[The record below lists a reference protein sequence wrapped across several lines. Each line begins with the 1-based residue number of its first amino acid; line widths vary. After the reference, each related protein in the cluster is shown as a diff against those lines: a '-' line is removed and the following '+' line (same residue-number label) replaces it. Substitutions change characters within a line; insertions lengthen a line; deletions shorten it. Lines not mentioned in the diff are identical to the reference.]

1 MKTCFPVGWLPTQ
14 YGRLIA
20 VFWSEMKAQLLKLGV
35 MLGLV
40 ELGDKQSHAIRRINI
55 CTI

>member
-40 ELGDKQSHAIRRINI
+40 ELGNKQSHVIRRIDI
-55 CTI
+55 CSG